1 MSDTPETPA
10 TPDPSERRP
19 SEEPQYQQYPQYPQ
33 YPAAPGGW
41 QPPPKPG
48 VIPLRPLGVGDIIGG
63 AIATM
68 RTRAG
73 LMLGVTAV
81 VMIITELLTL
91 AATYPV
97 LLELSEIVVPD
108 PDPYDP
114 YGGPY
119 ATPDVLLQMTG
130 LALVVTL
137 VGMVLAVVSRVFLS
151 GLFTVVVGTAV
162 LGQRPPFREVM
173 RRVRPRLL
181 PLLGLTLIYLL
192 VLAAAGGA
200 VGLLMVTIPG
210 FGVLVLLAVVV
221 LAMWLGIL
229 FSLATPALVLEDVG
243 VGRAFGRSKELVT
256 GAWWRIFGITLLTGL
271 IAGVTAFVIA
281 LPFESIGGG
290 LTDSFVELTAKYLVL
305 STIGAVI
312 ASTVV
317 EPFVA
322 AVTVLLYTDQRI
334 RRERLDVEL
343 ARTAS
348 TS

>member
-1 MSDTPETPA
+1 MTDTPETPEN
-10 TPDPSERRP
+10 PDPSERRP
-19 SEEPQYQQYPQYPQ
+19 EEYPNYPR

-68 RTRAG
+68 RTRPG

-81 VMIITELLTL
+81 VVIITELLTL
-91 AATYPV
+91 AVTYPV
-97 LLELSEIVVPD
+97 LLELSQIVVPD
-108 PDPYDP
+108 PYTT
-114 YGGPY
+114 PY
-119 ATPDVLLQMTG
+119 ASSDALLRMAG
-130 LALVVTL
+130 LSIVVML

-173 RRVRPRLL
+173 RRVRSRLL

-200 VGLLMVTIPG
+200 AGLLMVTSPG
-210 FGVLVLLAVVV
+210 FGVLVMLAVVV
-221 LAMWLGIL
+221 LAVWLGIL
-229 FSLATPALVLEDVG
+229 FSLATPALVLENVG
-243 VGRAFGRSKELVT
+243 VGRAFGRSRELVT
-256 GAWWRIFGITLLTGL
+256 GAWWRIFGITLLTGV
-271 IAGVTAFVIA
+271 IGGVTAFVIA

-290 LTDSFVELTAKYLVL
+290 FSASVAPLTAKYLVI

-312 ASTVV
+312 ASTIT
-317 EPFVA
+317 EPFIA
-322 AVTVLLYTDQRI
+322 AVTALLYTDQRI

-343 ARTAS
+343 AGTATMS
-348 TS
+348 